1 MAFFILRVLAV
12 FTAAFLVNAD
22 IRSDLTGKGFT
33 VLFPGDSGYSTASQA
48 YNLRFTFQ
56 PAAIAY
62 PVNSQQVSTVIKA
75 GSANDLG
82 VVARSGGHS
91 YIANGLGGQNN
102 VVVVDMQNF
111 NTVTVDSST
120 STAVIGTGTRLGND
134 ILQGYGGFGFRL
146 FVDRLVHSVLHCDSS
161 QDLRCALLRDSIHIQ
176 LGSHRIRSCKRAWSI
191 PNIRSIQCPRSAWD
205 GGRTRKGKLK
215 RRVSFEIT
223 GGWYDAANQFSGAIA
238 PLLNSLPS
246 PQSSSVKPGSYIDS
260 VSAFSF
266 ADSLNTTNAPDTH
279 DTFYAKSLMTPQA
292 SPISA
297 SALSSFMSYL
307 GSSGFSTSTNWFIQ
321 FELWGAPN
329 SAINAVSLDSTAF
342 PHRSSMFAV
351 QFHASSSNPPF
362 PASGLTFVDGAV
374 SAIVNNSPS
383 GWDYGAYINYV
394 DDRLQDWQQRYY
406 GSAYSRLTTLKTTYD
421 SNGVFSFPTGI
432 LSSNGSGSGEGNTS
446 TTVAIHPN
454 GNTNKCLDV
463 KGAVYANGT
472 PVQIY
477 DCNGT
482 PAQSWSINRG
492 GTQIRVAAPANGVGM
507 KIWTCYDNLPAQ
519 TWTYTTSNTIA
530 LSVQGQCLD
539 LTNGSLTNGNQV
551 QTWQCTASNTN
562 QIWTT

>member
-1 MAFFILRVLAV
+1 MAFFVLRALVV

-75 GSANDLG
+75 GSANNLR

-102 VVVVDMQNF
+102 VVVVDMKNF

-120 STAVIGTGTRLGND
+120 STAVIGTGTRLGNVA
-134 ILQGYGGFGFRL
+134 LALNSQGRALPHGTCPYVGVGGHSGYGGFGFSSRMWGLTLDNIISVNVVLADGTITTASATTNPDL
-146 FVDRLVHSVLHCDSS
+146 FWALRGSSGSFGITTAIQVKTYAAPSSVTVFTYNWDLTASAAASALGAYQTFAQSS
-161 QDLRCALLRDSIHIQ
+161 VPAQ
-176 LGSHRIRSCKRAWSI
+176 LGMEVVL
-191 PNIRSIQCPRSAWD
+191 
-205 GGRTRKGKLK
+205 GKGSSSG
-215 RRVSFEIT
+215 RVSFEIT
-223 GGWYDAANQFSGAIA
+223 GGWYGAADQCSGAIA

-266 ADSLNTTNAPDTH
+266 ADSLDTTTAPDTH

-342 PHRSSMFAV
+342 PHRSSMFSV
-351 QFHASSSNPPF
+351 QFYASSSNYNPPF

-432 LSSNGSGSGEGNTS
+432 QSSSGSGSGGGNTS

-454 GNTNKCLDV
+454 GNANNVWMLRCCL
-463 KGAVYANGT
+463 
-472 PVQIY
+472 
-477 DCNGT
+477 C
-482 PAQSWSINRG
+482 
-492 GTQIRVAAPANGVGM
+492 
-507 KIWTCYDNLPAQ
+507 
-519 TWTYTTSNTIA
+519 
-530 LSVQGQCLD
+530 
-539 LTNGSLTNGNQV
+539 
-551 QTWQCTASNTN
+551 
-562 QIWTT
+562 